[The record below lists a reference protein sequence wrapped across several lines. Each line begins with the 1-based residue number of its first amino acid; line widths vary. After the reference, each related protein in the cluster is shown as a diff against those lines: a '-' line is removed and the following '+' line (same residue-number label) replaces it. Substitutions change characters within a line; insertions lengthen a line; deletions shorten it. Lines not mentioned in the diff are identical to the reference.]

1 MGQPVVKVDNLAI
14 AYETRTG
21 DVNAV
26 REVSFEIHRGETL
39 GLVGESG
46 CGKSTVAYG
55 LVNYLGRNGKIV
67 KGDILFQ
74 GQSLVG
80 KSQEEL
86 RKLRG
91 DQISMVY
98 QDPMTSL
105 NPVLPDRRADDGG
118 ADRPSRHAQSR
129 GLQALCGHVGPGL
142 HARSRQGD
150 GALPPSDFG
159 RATTTGR
166 HRHGDAQQPGAAG
179 DG

>member
-1 MGQPVVKVDNLAI
+1 MTHPTRSPAKMGQPVVKVDNLAI

-21 DVNAV
+21 DVKAV
-26 REVSFEIHRGETL
+26 RDVSFEIHRGETL

-91 DQISMVY
+91 DQISRVY

-105 NPVLPDRRADDGG
+105 NAI
-118 ADRPSRHAQSR
+118 SRHI
-129 GLQALCGHVGPGL
+129 
-142 HARSRQGD
+142 
-150 GALPPSDFG
+150 FG
-159 RATTTGR
+159 
-166 HRHGDAQQPGAAG
+166 
-179 DG
+179 